1 MIIKTPT
8 SPNQDLTPDIFL
20 AGGVTY
26 SPDWQK
32 EALKMLAG
40 TDLIVA
46 NPRRDELISAVGAPA
61 RQQITWEFKNLKSAK
76 VVLFWFPNAETIITF
91 LELGKELA
99 RKSRIVVGV
108 DPDYNRRFD
117 IETSCL
123 NKKLERVICSAT
135 IATISKEFICVATKT
150 TIKIIVNNRYKSN

>member
-1 MIIKTPT
+1 MIIKTPI
-8 SPNQDLTPDIFL
+8 SSNQELIPDIFL

-26 SPDWQK
+26 SPNWQK
-32 EALKMLAG
+32 EALEMLTG

-46 NPRRDELISAVGAPA
+46 NPRRDEIISAIGETA
-61 RQQITWEFKNLKSAK
+61 RQQIIWEFENLKSAK

-117 IETSCL
+117 IETQVH
-123 NKKLERVICSAT
+123 LELPRAVIYTMLDETVRVAAELCG
-135 IATISKEFICVATKT
+135 EEL
-150 TIKIIVNNRYKSN
+150 

>member
-1 MIIKTPT
+1 MIFFNCAMIIKTPV
-8 SPNQDLTPDIFL
+8 SSNQDLIPDIFL

-26 SPDWQK
+26 SPNWQK
-32 EALKMLAG
+32 EALEMLAD

-46 NPRRDELISAVGAPA
+46 NPRRDEIVSAVGDTA
-61 RQQITWEFKNLKSAK
+61 RRQIIWEFENLKSAK

-99 RKSRIVVGV
+99 RKSNIVVGV

-117 IETSCL
+117 IETQVR
-123 NKKLERVICSAT
+123 LELPRAVIY
-135 IATISKEFICVATKT
+135 T
-150 TIKIIVNNRYKSN
+150 TLDETVRAAVELCGEEL

>member
-1 MIIKTPT
+1 MIIKTLV
-8 SPNQDLTPDIFL
+8 SSNQDLIPDIFL

-46 NPRRDELISAVGAPA
+46 NPRRDEIVSAVGETA
-61 RQQITWEFKNLKSAK
+61 RRQIVWEFENLKSTK
-76 VVLFWFPNAETIITF
+76 VVLFWFSNADTIITF

-108 DPDYNRRFD
+108 DPDYNRRL
-117 IETSCL
+117 ILKRRCIWSRL
-123 NKKLERVICSAT
+123 ML
-135 IATISKEFICVATKT
+135 
-150 TIKIIVNNRYKSN
+150 

>member
-1 MIIKTPT
+1 MIIKTPI
-8 SPNQDLTPDIFL
+8 SSNQELIPDIFL

-26 SPDWQK
+26 SPNWQK

-46 NPRRDELISAVGAPA
+46 NPRRDEIISAIGETA
-61 RQQITWEFKNLKSAK
+61 RQQVIWEFENLKSAK

-108 DPDYNRRFD
+108 DPGYNRRFD
-117 IETSCL
+117 IETQVH
-123 NKKLERVICSAT
+123 LELPRAVVYTTLDETVRVAAELCG
-135 IATISKEFICVATKT
+135 EEL
-150 TIKIIVNNRYKSN
+150 

>member
-117 IETSCL
+117 IETQVH
-123 NKKLERVICSAT
+123 LELPRAVIY
-135 IATISKEFICVATKT
+135 T
-150 TIKIIVNNRYKSN
+150 TLDETVRAAAELCGEEL

>member
-1 MIIKTPT
+1 MIIKTLA
-8 SPNQDLTPDIFL
+8 SSNQDLIPDIFL

-46 NPRRDELISAVGAPA
+46 NPRRDEIVSAVGETTR
-61 RQQITWEFKNLKSAK
+61 RQIVWEFENLKSTK

-99 RKSRIVVGV
+99 RKSRIVVGT
-108 DPDYNRRFD
+108 DPNYNRRFD
-117 IETSCL
+117 IETQVY
-123 NKKLERVICSAT
+123 LESPDAVIYSTLGETVQAAARLCG
-135 IATISKEFICVATKT
+135 KV
-150 TIKIIVNNRYKSN
+150 

>member
-1 MIIKTPT
+1 MIFFNCAMIIKTPV
-8 SPNQDLTPDIFL
+8 SSNQELIPDIFL

-26 SPDWQK
+26 SPNWQE
-32 EALKMLAG
+32 EALEMLVD
-40 TDLIVA
+40 TDLVVA
-46 NPRRDELISAVGAPA
+46 NPRRDEIISAIGETA
-61 RQQITWEFKNLKSAK
+61 RQQIIWEFENLKSAK

-117 IETSCL
+117 IETQVH
-123 NKKLERVICSAT
+123 LELPRAVIY
-135 IATISKEFICVATKT
+135 T
-150 TIKIIVNNRYKSN
+150 TLDETVRAAAELCGEEL

>member
-1 MIIKTPT
+1 MIIKTPI
-8 SPNQDLTPDIFL
+8 SSNQDLIPDIFL

-46 NPRRDELISAVGAPA
+46 NPRRDEIISAIGETA
-61 RQQITWEFKNLKSAK
+61 RQQIIWEFENLKSAK

-99 RKSRIVVGV
+99 RKSNIVVGV

-117 IETSCL
+117 IETQVY
-123 NKKLERVICSAT
+123 LESPDAVIYSTLGETVQAAARLCG
-135 IATISKEFICVATKT
+135 KEL
-150 TIKIIVNNRYKSN
+150 

>member
-1 MIIKTPT
+1 MIIKTPV
-8 SPNQDLTPDIFL
+8 SSNQDLIPDIFL

-32 EALKMLAG
+32 EALEMLVD
-40 TDLIVA
+40 TDLVVA
-46 NPRRDELISAVGAPA
+46 NPRRDEIVSAVGDTVR
-61 RQQITWEFKNLKSAK
+61 RQIIWEFENLKSAK

-99 RKSRIVVGV
+99 RKSNIVVGV

-117 IETSCL
+117 IETQVY
-123 NKKLERVICSAT
+123 LESPDAVIYSTLGETVQAAARLCG
-135 IATISKEFICVATKT
+135 KEL
-150 TIKIIVNNRYKSN
+150 

>member
-1 MIIKTPT
+1 MIIKTPI
-8 SPNQDLTPDIFL
+8 SSNQELIPDIFL

-26 SPDWQK
+26 SPNWQK
-32 EALKMLAG
+32 EALEMLTG

-46 NPRRDELISAVGAPA
+46 NPRRDEIISAIGETA
-61 RQQITWEFKNLKSAK
+61 RQQIIWEFENLKSAK

-117 IETSCL
+117 IETQVH
-123 NKKLERVICSAT
+123 LELPRAVMYTTLDETVRVAAELCG
-135 IATISKEFICVATKT
+135 EEL
-150 TIKIIVNNRYKSN
+150 

>member
-1 MIIKTPT
+1 MIIKTPV
-8 SPNQDLTPDIFL
+8 SSNQDLIPDIFL

-32 EALKMLAG
+32 EALEMLVD
-40 TDLIVA
+40 TDLVVA
-46 NPRRDELISAVGAPA
+46 NPRRDEIVSAVGDTVR
-61 RQQITWEFKNLKSAK
+61 RQIIWEFENLKSAK

-99 RKSRIVVGV
+99 RKSNIVVGV

-117 IETSCL
+117 IETQVY
-123 NKKLERVICSAT
+123 LESPDAVIYSTLGETVQAAARLCG
-135 IATISKEFICVATKT
+135 KV
-150 TIKIIVNNRYKSN
+150 

>member
-1 MIIKTPT
+1 
-8 SPNQDLTPDIFL
+8 
-20 AGGVTY
+20 
-26 SPDWQK
+26 
-32 EALKMLAG
+32 MLAG
-40 TDLIVA
+40 TDLVVV
-46 NPRRDELISAVGAPA
+46 NPRRDEIISAIGETA
-61 RQQITWEFKNLKSAK
+61 RQQIIWEFENLKSAK

-99 RKSRIVVGV
+99 RKSNIVVGV

-150 TIKIIVNNRYKSN
+150 IIKIIVNNRYKPN

>member
-1 MIIKTPT
+1 MIVKTPI
-8 SPNQDLTPDIFL
+8 SSNQDLIPDIFL

-26 SPDWQK
+26 SPNWQK
-32 EALKMLAG
+32 EALEMLTG

-46 NPRRDELISAVGAPA
+46 NPRRDEIISAIGETA
-61 RQQITWEFKNLKSAK
+61 RQQIIWEFENLKYAK

-117 IETSCL
+117 IETQIH
-123 NKKLERVICSAT
+123 LELPRAVIY
-135 IATISKEFICVATKT
+135 T
-150 TIKIIVNNRYKSN
+150 TLDETVRAAAELCGEEL

>member
-1 MIIKTPT
+1 MIIKTPV
-8 SPNQDLTPDIFL
+8 SSNQDLTPDIFL

-26 SPDWQK
+26 SPNWQK
-32 EALKMLAG
+32 EALEMLAD

-46 NPRRDELISAVGAPA
+46 NPRRDEIVSAVGETA
-61 RQQITWEFKNLKSAK
+61 RRQIIWEFENLKSAK

-108 DPDYNRRFD
+108 DPDYSRRFD
-117 IETSCL
+117 IETQVHSEL
-123 NKKLERVICSAT
+123 PSAVIY
-135 IATISKEFICVATKT
+135 T
-150 TIKIIVNNRYKSN
+150 TLDETVRAAAELCGEEL

>member
-1 MIIKTPT
+1 MIIKTPI
-8 SPNQDLTPDIFL
+8 SSNQELIPDIFL

-26 SPDWQK
+26 SPNWQK
-32 EALKMLAG
+32 EALEMLAG

-46 NPRRDELISAVGAPA
+46 NPRRDEIISAIGETA
-61 RQQITWEFKNLKSAK
+61 RQQIIWEFENLKSAK

-117 IETSCL
+117 IETQVH
-123 NKKLERVICSAT
+123 LESPDAVIYSTLGETVQAAARLCG
-135 IATISKEFICVATKT
+135 KV
-150 TIKIIVNNRYKSN
+150 